1 MAYIVNDHEEQMKQL
16 KGQPRLPTWVVPKHY
31 DLTLNPNILASNFT
45 GSVRIHLSVLDPTR
59 YLVLNSLDLIIH
71 EVSFTTNELKHVPCD
86 VVVDGEDEILVLLF
100 EEALS
105 LGEGIL
111 SINFSGIL
119 DEHMKGFYRGTYV
132 DGGVKKNM
140 AVTQFEA
147 VDARKCFPCWD
158 EPALKATFKIT
169 VGGVPSELTVLSN
182 MPVCQEN
189 SDGIL
194 KSVQFEESPIMSTYL
209 VAVVIGLFDYIEDKT
224 SDGIVV
230 RAYCPVGKSEKGKL
244 ALNIAV
250 KALDIYK
257 NYFSVPYSLPKLDMV
272 AVPDFSAGAMENYGL
287 IVYRE
292 TELLH
297 DDLHSAAANTQRLA
311 IVVTHEVAHQ
321 WFGNLVTMEW
331 WTHLWLNEG
340 FATWISYLAT
350 DIIYPEWR
358 IWTQFLDTT
367 TGGLQMDA
375 LETSHPIEVEVRTAR
390 AVDET
395 FDAISYKKGSSVIR
409 MLEDY
414 LGADIFQKSLGSYI
428 KRYASKNAK
437 TEDLWSVLSEESGID
452 VNKFMNTWTK
462 QKGFPC
468 ISIKI
473 NDSSLEFEQAQFL
486 SSGRH
491 GDGLWVIPI
500 TFSLGLNHKRSFL
513 LDTKL
518 RSLTLSQL
526 QASVDGSSS
535 STEMNEEE
543 ILKNLVIKVNVG
555 QTGFYRVKYDDKIA
569 TQLKKAIKE
578 NSLTA
583 ADKFGILD
591 DTYALCEAC
600 ELPLSNLLS
609 LLNVYRKELE
619 YIIVSRLIDICY
631 AIATVSS
638 EVILDSMAD
647 LKQFFI
653 ELILF
658 CAQKLGLEP
667 VAGESHLDTLL
678 REEVLVALATFDH
691 SETQKELMKRLRSY
705 LDDRDTSL
713 LSVKIKKAAYISVMR
728 NTSTIDRYGFESL
741 LKLYRETG
749 AVQEK
754 TRILGSIASCSDPAI
769 IVEVLDFMLSN
780 ELSESTYFMLQV
792 REQDAIYVTAGI
804 SLEGR
809 ETAWT
814 WFKEKW
820 DSIVTKWGTGM
831 VFNHF
836 IRDIIR
842 PFCSHTKAD
851 EVEAFFADRINPSFA
866 MNLKQSIEQIRIKAR
881 LVEKMK
887 QEESLKE
894 LVKELACGE

>member
-1 MAYIVNDHEEQMKQL
+1 
-16 KGQPRLPTWVVPKHY
+16 
-31 DLTLNPNILASNFT
+31 
-45 GSVRIHLSVLDPTR
+45 
-59 YLVLNSLDLIIH
+59 
-71 EVSFTTNELKHVPCD
+71 
-86 VVVDGEDEILVLLF
+86 
-100 EEALS
+100 
-105 LGEGIL
+105 
-111 SINFSGIL
+111 
-119 DEHMKGFYRGTYV
+119 
-132 DGGVKKNM
+132 M

-158 EPALKATFKIT
+158 EPALKIT
-169 VGGVPSELTVLSN
+169 VGVVPSELTVLSN

-194 KSVQFEESPIMSTYL
+194 ESVQFEESPIVSTYL

-257 NYFSVPYSLPKLDMV
+257 NYCSVPYSLPKLDMV

-297 DDLHSAAANTQRLA
+297 DDLHSSAANTQRLA

-321 WFGNLVTMEW
+321 WFGNLVTMGW

-367 TGGLQMDA
+367 TGGLRMDA
-375 LETSHPIEVEVRTAR
+375 LETSHPVEVEVHTAR

-395 FDAISYKKGSSVIR
+395 FDAISYKKGSSVIW

-414 LGADIFQKSLGSYI
+414 LGSDIFQKSLGSCI

-462 QKGFPC
+462 QKGYPC
-468 ISIKI
+468 VSIKI

-500 TFSLGLNHKRSFL
+500 TFPLGLNHKRSFL

-518 RSLTLSQL
+518 RSFNP
-526 QASVDGSSS
+526 VP
-535 STEMNEEE
+535 
-543 ILKNLVIKVNVG
+543 ILKNSVIKVNVG

-569 TQLKKAIKE
+569 THLKKAIKE

-591 DTYALCEAC
+591 DTYALREAC
-600 ELPLSNLLS
+600 GLPLSNLLS

-619 YIIVSRLIDICY
+619 YIVVSRLIDICY

-638 EVILDSMAD
+638 EVILDLMAD

-658 CAQKLGLEP
+658 CAHNIYPVHAGKLVGVLMMHKKLGLEP
-667 VAGESHLDTLL
+667 VAGESHLDTYYCEKK
-678 REEVLVALATFDH
+678 RETVQQQNLKIEIRQGYTTIF
-691 SETQKELMKRLRSY
+691 KGFY
-705 LDDRDTSL
+705 LFFLQEFASWNW
-713 LSVKIKKAAYISVMR
+713 SI
-728 NTSTIDRYGFESL
+728 YGFP
-741 LKLYRETG
+741 
-749 AVQEK
+749 
-754 TRILGSIASCSDPAI
+754 IWASCYLLVCVYRAESVHQHRNRLFSIFQVFHQFKNYSLRPP
-769 IVEVLDFMLSN
+769 
-780 ELSESTYFMLQV
+780 ELYTQ
-792 REQDAIYVTAGI
+792 
-804 SLEGR
+804 
-809 ETAWT
+809 
-814 WFKEKW
+814 
-820 DSIVTKWGTGM
+820 
-831 VFNHF
+831 
-836 IRDIIR
+836 
-842 PFCSHTKAD
+842 
-851 EVEAFFADRINPSFA
+851 
-866 MNLKQSIEQIRIKAR
+866 
-881 LVEKMK
+881 
-887 QEESLKE
+887 
-894 LVKELACGE
+894 GERHAL

>member
-1 MAYIVNDHEEQMKQL
+1 
-16 KGQPRLPTWVVPKHY
+16 
-31 DLTLNPNILASNFT
+31 
-45 GSVRIHLSVLDPTR
+45 
-59 YLVLNSLDLIIH
+59 
-71 EVSFTTNELKHVPCD
+71 
-86 VVVDGEDEILVLLF
+86 
-100 EEALS
+100 
-105 LGEGIL
+105 
-111 SINFSGIL
+111 
-119 DEHMKGFYRGTYV
+119 
-132 DGGVKKNM
+132 M

-158 EPALKATFKIT
+158 EPALKIT
-169 VGGVPSELTVLSN
+169 VGVVPSELTVLSN

-194 KSVQFEESPIMSTYL
+194 KSVQFEESPIVSTYL

-257 NYFSVPYSLPKLDMV
+257 NYCSVPYSLPKLDMV

-297 DDLHSAAANTQRLA
+297 DDLHSSAANTQRLA

-321 WFGNLVTMEW
+321 WFGNLVTIEW

-367 TGGLQMDA
+367 GGLRMDA
-375 LETSHPIEVEVRTAR
+375 LETSHPIEVEVHTAR

-395 FDAISYKKGSSVIR
+395 FDAIS
-409 MLEDY
+409 
-414 LGADIFQKSLGSYI
+414 SYI

-462 QKGFPC
+462 QKGYPC
-468 ISIKI
+468 VSIKI

-500 TFSLGLNHKRSFL
+500 TFPLGLNHKRSFL

-518 RSLTLSQL
+518 RSFNP
-526 QASVDGSSS
+526 VP
-535 STEMNEEE
+535 
-543 ILKNLVIKVNVG
+543 ILKNSVIKVNVG

-569 TQLKKAIKE
+569 THLKKAC
-578 NSLTA
+578 
-583 ADKFGILD
+583 G
-591 DTYALCEAC
+591 
-600 ELPLSNLLS
+600 LPLSNLLS

-619 YIIVSRLIDICY
+619 YIVVYVI

-638 EVILDSMAD
+638 EVILDLMAD

-658 CAQKLGLEP
+658 CAHNIYPVHAGKLVGVLMMHKKLGLEP
-667 VAGESHLDTLL
+667 VAGESHLDTYHCEKK
-678 REEVLVALATFDH
+678 RETVQQQNLKIEIRQGYTTIF
-691 SETQKELMKRLRSY
+691 KGFY
-705 LDDRDTSL
+705 LFFLQEFASWNW
-713 LSVKIKKAAYISVMR
+713 SI
-728 NTSTIDRYGFESL
+728 YGFP
-741 LKLYRETG
+741 
-749 AVQEK
+749 
-754 TRILGSIASCSDPAI
+754 IWASCYLLVCVYRA
-769 IVEVLDFMLSN
+769 
-780 ELSESTYFMLQV
+780 ES
-792 REQDAIYVTAGI
+792 YVPY
-804 SLEGR
+804 R
-809 ETAWT
+809 
-814 WFKEKW
+814 
-820 DSIVTKWGTGM
+820 
-831 VFNHF
+831 
-836 IRDIIR
+836 
-842 PFCSHTKAD
+842 
-851 EVEAFFADRINPSFA
+851 
-866 MNLKQSIEQIRIKAR
+866 
-881 LVEKMK
+881 KMK
-887 QEESLKE
+887 EAKE
-894 LVKELACGE
+894 PI

>member
-71 EVSFTTNELKHVPCD
+71 EVSFTTNELVCTEYKHVPCD

-414 LGADIFQKSLGSYI
+414 LGADIF
-428 KRYASKNAK
+428 
-437 TEDLWSVLSEESGID
+437 
-452 VNKFMNTWTK
+452 
-462 QKGFPC
+462 
-468 ISIKI
+468 
-473 NDSSLEFEQAQFL
+473 QAQFL

>member
-71 EVSFTTNELKHVPCD
+71 EVSFTTNELVCTEYKHVPCD

-780 ELSESTYFMLQV
+780 EV

>member
-100 EEALS
+100 EVALS

-452 VNKFMNTWTK
+452 VNKFINTWTK
-462 QKGFPC
+462 QKVFPC
-468 ISIKI
+468 TSIKI

-631 AIATVSS
+631 AIATVSR
-638 EVILDSMAD
+638 EVIPDSMAD
-647 LKQFFI
+647 LQQFFI

-780 ELSESTYFMLQV
+780 EV

>member
-780 ELSESTYFMLQV
+780 EV

>member
-31 DLTLNPNILASNFT
+31 DLTLNPNLLASNFT

-780 ELSESTYFMLQV
+780 EV

-831 VFNHF
+831 VFHHF